1 MQILLQDTMLLD
13 TLMLDINLV
22 KIKHT
27 QERSNETVILAVQE
41 ILNMATSYTY
51 IYWFVNFYNSPI
63 SSIPSL
69 SVTKARSNIT

>member
-51 IYWFVNFYNSPI
+51 IYWFVNYH
-63 SSIPSL
+63 
-69 SVTKARSNIT
+69 V

>member
-27 QERSNETVILAVQE
+27 QEQSNETKKL
-41 ILNMATSYTY
+41 
-51 IYWFVNFYNSPI
+51 FY
-63 SSIPSL
+63 SSD
-69 SVTKARSNIT
+69 